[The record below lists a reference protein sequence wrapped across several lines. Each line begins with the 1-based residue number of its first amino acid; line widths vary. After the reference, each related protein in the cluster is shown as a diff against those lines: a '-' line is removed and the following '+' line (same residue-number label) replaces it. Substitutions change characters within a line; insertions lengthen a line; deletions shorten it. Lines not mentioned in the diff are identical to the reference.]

1 MIPVHLTFSGLYS
14 YQQKQSIDFEKLMAA
29 QLFGIFGAVG
39 SGKSSILEAIMFV
52 LFDRSDRLNK
62 SGDNRYYNMLNLQ
75 SDKLEIDFVF
85 RTNAQSETK
94 YRAYFCAQR
103 KKRDFEKV
111 EVKERGQYEWKEEQW
126 IPMEDADATQILG
139 MTYENFMQAV
149 IIPQGKF
156 REFIDQRPSARTQML
171 KELFQLHRFDLG
183 TKTGLLLR
191 NTELVIADLQARLL
205 EIGQISEEDISEQLR
220 VLQVSE
226 TELSQK
232 QQLAV
237 SLDQQC
243 QSMDALK
250 KLLDKIDDTDV
261 ELKQLTEQ
269 AEHYD
274 SKEKQLKAYTKA
286 ETFFNEKFRLLE
298 ETTVDIRQGQ
308 EELDKLGG
316 RIKMG
321 RKKVEQAHKE
331 VSQKKEAYGQR
342 EKIRQQ
348 GQDLLH
354 LIEIKKIE
362 PQQQQTSNSLAK
374 LLEKRETL
382 QKTFTEQET
391 RLVGYEAQLSEMEA
405 LREQWLVLKEVMV
418 WEQRQQELEEE
429 RRKSTEQVYQYKQ
442 QLIQLEEQSEGVLI
456 TYNWPESN
464 KLSELT
470 QEFTQFQSK
479 LHAQQDVL
487 QKELSELRLQEKLVQ
502 AASQIHPGEPCF
514 VCGSTEHPQIIH
526 SPSVKKALE
535 EKEEELSELR
545 QKESSFREL
554 QRAIQKLTSQ
564 EETLQKMLRYEKNRI
579 EELEEKLVKHQKLH
593 VWPEFRKLNSEEI
606 NRQLESTQ
614 QQQHKLQQL
623 QQARQQ
629 TQQKL
634 KELQGQLD
642 ELLNREQTLVQQ
654 KSSLQVAIEQRESM
668 LQVYRVDE
676 FPGLTLEEVE
686 KEQDQKQAQLAS
698 IEQQYEQAQQ
708 TFQEY
713 QHALGLLE
721 SRYEVTQENQQKLT
735 QKADS
740 LNKEIQMLCAEK
752 EFESVG
758 EIKQLINL
766 ELDTDAEQQEI
777 QMYRSHRHNAEVT
790 LHKLQAELQ
799 GRSYDPLEHRQLQLK
814 TQALTQE
821 VRQQQEHCALLRQR
835 IRDWQEKR
843 ERTQTIQEELAHQQ
857 LRESNLKELASLFRG
872 SGFVKYASTVLLEN
886 LCQAANQRF
895 MKLTQNSLCLEL
907 NDENEFV
914 VRDYLNDGKVRLL
927 KTLSGGQTFQASLC
941 LALALAESI
950 KSLNQTEQ
958 SFFFLDE
965 GFGSLDKESLRVVFN
980 TLKSLRKENRIV
992 GIISHVEEMQHEI
1005 DVYLTVTRHRQYGST
1020 IATSWE

>member
-1 MIPVHLTFSGLYS
+1 MIPIHLSFSGLYS
-14 YQQKQSIDFEKLMAA
+14 YQQKQSINFEKLMAA

-75 SDKLEIDFVF
+75 ADKLEIDFVF
-85 RTNAQSETK
+85 RANAQSETK

-126 IPMEDADATQILG
+126 IPMEDADASQILG

-183 TKTGLLLR
+183 AKTGLLLR
-191 NTELVIADLQARLL
+191 NTELAITDLQARLL
-205 EIGQISEEDISEQLR
+205 EIGQVSEEDIGEQTK
-220 VLQVSE
+220 VLQASE

-237 SLDQQC
+237 NLDQQC
-243 QSMDALK
+243 QSMDALR
-250 KLLDKIDDTDV
+250 KLLDKIDDTDA

-298 ETTVDIRQGQ
+298 ETAVDIRQGQ
-308 EELDKLGG
+308 EALEKLDS
-316 RIKMG
+316 RIKVG
-321 RKKVEQAHKE
+321 QKKVEQAHQE

-342 EKIRQQ
+342 EQIRQQ

-362 PQQQQTSNSLAK
+362 PQQRQTSSRLAK

-382 QKTFTEQET
+382 QKTLAEQET
-391 RLVGYEAQLSEMEA
+391 RLASYEKWLLEIEAQ
-405 LREQWLVLKEVMV
+405 REQWLVLKEVMV

-429 RRKSTEQVYQYKQ
+429 QSKSVQQIRQYEH
-442 QLIQLEEQSEGVLI
+442 QLIQLEEQCEEVLT

-464 KLSELT
+464 KLGELT

-479 LHAQQDVL
+479 LHIQQDTL
-487 QKELSELRLQEKLVQ
+487 QKELSELRLQEKLAQ
-502 AASQIHPGEPCF
+502 AASQLQPGEPCF

-526 SPSVKKALE
+526 SPSMKKALE
-535 EKEEELSELR
+535 EKEEEVRELR
-545 QKESSFREL
+545 QKERSFREL

-564 EETLQKMLRYEKNRI
+564 EETAQKMLNYEKIRL
-579 EELEEKLVKHQKLH
+579 EELEEKLIQHQKLH
-593 VWPEFRKLNSEEI
+593 VWTEFRKLSSEEI
-606 NRQLESTQ
+606 KRQLEVTQ

-623 QQARQQ
+623 QQVRQE
-629 TQQKL
+629 TQQEL
-634 KELQGQLD
+634 KELQRQLD
-642 ELLNREQTLVQQ
+642 DLLSQEQALVKQQ
-654 KSSLQVAIEQRESM
+654 SSLKAAYEQREAM
-668 LQVYRVDE
+668 LQVYRTDE
-676 FPGLTLEEVE
+676 FPEWTLEEVE
-686 KEQDQKQAQLAS
+686 KEQEQKQTQLVS
-698 IEQQYEQAQQ
+698 IEQQYEQAKQ
-708 TFQEY
+708 TLQEY
-713 QHALGLLE
+713 QNALGLLE

-735 QKADS
+735 QKSES
-740 LNKEIQMLCAEK
+740 LNQEIQMLCAEK

-777 QMYRSHRHNAEVT
+777 LTYRNHRHNAEVT

-799 GRSYDPLEHRQLQLK
+799 GRRYDPQEHRLLQLK

-821 VRQQQEHCALLRQR
+821 VSEQQEHCALLRQR

-843 ERTQTIQEELAHQQ
+843 ARTQTIQEELAQQQ

-895 MKLTQNSLCLEL
+895 MKLTQNSLSLEL

-950 KSLNQTEQ
+950 KSLNQAEQ

-965 GFGSLDKESLRVVFN
+965 GFGSLDKESLRVVFD

-1005 DVYLTVTRHRQYGST
+1005 DVYLTVTRHRQHGST
-1020 IATSWE
+1020 IKTSWE